1 MLKIKKSNFFVF
13 FHILIILIF
22 VFFRRKIFYIFPQAM
37 NLYNLHVGV
46 ITLLKYGY
54 IHHIPRYLVV
64 YPSIFLGEL
73 FKIDIH
79 LVNTVYS
86 MIIFCMTI
94 ILWWKIVKKYKVR
107 INLLTWM
114 FLVVF
119 SIGIINFVN
128 GRIIFAYFSE
138 ALLLYYFVEGKFQI
152 NLKFLIIF
160 LFSSVSSGT
169 MSVILIICFLLRKKM
184 KNYQKTNNFYKL
196 FKIPII
202 LIMLY
207 FFMIFLKKN
216 LAYYSGNI
224 FFMLQHGL
232 FSILEDISIDIYI
245 LLLIVFIFFIY
256 VSILLKKKDELLF
269 KFYLGSIVG
278 LLFGFTAG
286 SMILPILLIYFLIIF
301 NSRTVKKLK
310 GDKNR

>member
-1 MLKIKKSNFFVF
+1 MLKLKKSSFFIF
-13 FHILIILIF
+13 FHILIVIIF
-22 VFFRRKIFYIFPQAM
+22 VFFRKKIFYIFPQAM
-37 NLYNLHVGV
+37 ELYNYHLGL
-46 ITLLKYGY
+46 IDLYKYGIIY
-54 IHHIPRYLVV
+54 HIPRYLVV
-64 YPSIFLGEL
+64 YPSIFFGEI
-73 FKIDIH
+73 FNIDIH
-79 LVNTVYS
+79 LINTIYS
-86 MIIFCMTI
+86 VIIFSVTI
-94 ILWWKIVKKYKVR
+94 ILWWKIIKQYKVKV
-107 INLLTWM
+107 NLLTLGC
-114 FLVVF
+114 LVFF
-119 SIGIINFVN
+119 SIVIIVFVN

-138 ALLLYYFVEGKFQI
+138 ALLLYYFIEKKFQI
-152 NLKFLIIF
+152 NFKFLIIV

-169 MSVILIICFLLRKKM
+169 MSVILIICFLSRRII
-184 KNYQKTNNFYKL
+184 KTNLKASKFL
-196 FKIPII
+196 KIPII
-202 LIMLY
+202 LMTIY
-207 FFMIFLKKN
+207 FFIIFLKKN

-232 FSILEDISIDIYI
+232 FSILENISIDIYI

-301 NSRTVKKLK
+301 NSRTIKKLK